1 MKKSDIDTPR
11 KIRFLS
17 RTMTDGKRQFDFS
30 FLESF
35 RRYVPLAAWMIVI
48 LLLLIIPLKVIS
60 YGYLPADDALRHA
73 AKAVSGKAWPE
84 ILVLGPAFHFDPNW
98 GWHWLLGKVHAWE
111 NWDAGALVVF
121 SVVMLFLVGNGAV
134 VACLKRPEA
143 WLAAFILM
151 SQPQVS
157 DLTQRFLLGR
167 PFVLSIATMSVIL
180 LVWQRHGTSPPK
192 WRTMLW
198 MTPLIAA
205 AVFLH
210 GVWYLWAL
218 PIAAFFLAQQFRWC
232 LLLAASWI
240 LGTLLGSALTGHPV
254 ESILQAVRLALR
266 AVGMHQTQ
274 ITMVSELRPSGGDI
288 FPILLL
294 GGVIILRQLAKLD
307 AVPLVRHPAFWLA
320 VMGWVLGS
328 ETYRFWEDWGLPA
341 LAVLIAGDLQLFFE
355 TRLAADSFKRLA
367 LVCCIAATTYAVT
380 TNDFNSRWTNHL
392 AWRYLTPDEP
402 EIKGWLPDQGGIFY
416 EVDQSLFY
424 QTFFKN
430 PNGDWRYILGFES
443 TLMPDEDF
451 NVYKNVLWNFG
462 DAKAYKPWVDKMRP
476 EDRLVIRGGSA
487 SPPPIPQLEWNHG
500 VGDIWIGRLPRP
512 VQPGTAPPTVP
523 ATVPRASST
532 Q

>member
-1 MKKSDIDTPR
+1 
-11 KIRFLS
+11 
-17 RTMTDGKRQFDFS
+17 MTDGKRQFDFS
-30 FLESF
+30 FLEPF
-35 RRYVPLAAWMIVI
+35 RRYVPLAAWMVVI

-60 YGYLPADDALRHA
+60 YGYLPGDDALRHA
-73 AKAVSGKAWPE
+73 AKAVSGKTWPE

-98 GWHWLLGKVHAWE
+98 GWHWLLGKVHVLE

-121 SVVMLFLVGNGAV
+121 SVVMLFLVSNGAA

-143 WLAAFILM
+143 WLAGFVLVAL
-151 SQPQVS
+151 VS

-167 PFVLSIATMSVIL
+167 PFVLTVAAMAVIL
-180 LVWQRHGTSPPK
+180 FTWQRCGSSPPK
-192 WRTMLW
+192 WRTVAW
-198 MTPLIAA
+198 MTPLIAT

-218 PIAAFFLAQQFRWC
+218 MVAAFFLAGQFRWC
-232 LLLAASWI
+232 FLLATSWV
-240 LGTLLGSALTGHPV
+240 LGTFLGSALTGHPI
-254 ESILQAVRLALR
+254 ESMEQAVQLAMR

-274 ITMVSELRPSGGDI
+274 LTMVSELKPSGGEI
-288 FPILLL
+288 NTIYLL
-294 GGVIILRQLAKLD
+294 GGLVLLRQLAKLN
-307 AVPLVRHPAFWLA
+307 APPLVRHPAFWMVAL
-320 VMGWVLGS
+320 GWVLGCQTS
-328 ETYRFWEDWGLPA
+328 RFWEDWGAPA
-341 LAVLIAGDLQLFFE
+341 LVILITCDLQLFFE

-380 TNDFNSRWTNHL
+380 TNDINSRWTNHL
-392 AWRYLTPDEP
+392 AWRYLTADNPDTA
-402 EIKGWLPDQGGIFY
+402 GWLPEQGGTFY
-416 EVDQSLFY
+416 TIDQSLFY

-430 PNGDWRYILGFES
+430 PNADWRYIMGFET

-451 NVYKNVLWNFG
+451 KVYHDVLWNFG

-523 ATVPRASST
+523 ATAPRASST